1 MVHFNKIVAGN
12 PRDWLV
18 IATMLIAYELVIF
31 FISWD
36 MITSTY
42 NAYKDLVYNSTK
54 GKYWTT
60 WLLWLYILICQILK
74 FYRHTDFETNVAV
87 FETD

>member
-1 MVHFNKIVAGN
+1 
-12 PRDWLV
+12 
-18 IATMLIAYELVIF
+18 
-31 FISWD
+31 

-54 GKYWTT
+54 GKYWTYLT
-60 WLLWLYILICQILK
+60 IVTLHFNLPNSEVLPAHLLY
-74 FYRHTDFETNVAV
+74 TDFETNVSV

>member
-31 FISWD
+31 FIS
-36 MITSTY
+36 
-42 NAYKDLVYNSTK
+42 
-54 GKYWTT
+54 
-60 WLLWLYILICQILK
+60 
-74 FYRHTDFETNVAV
+74 
-87 FETD
+87 